1 MKENK
6 KKGRWRTG
14 RRRRNETDVRRQEE
28 KGEKTDGWE
37 EKARNE
43 REEERDDKTKAEGMK
58 SSGGED

>member
-1 MKENK
+1 M
-6 KKGRWRTG
+6 
-14 RRRRNETDVRRQEE
+14 RRQEG